1 MPTYEY
7 VCTECQTRME
17 IRATIAEKEKGL
29 TVICPK
35 CGGKKTAQVFSSF
48 MIPIICCVSFTGI
61 NIAAVSFVLQYR

>member
-7 VCTECQTRME
+7 VCTECQTRIE

-35 CGGKKTAQVFSSF
+35 CGSNKTAQVFNSF
-48 MIPIICCVSFTGI
+48 MMIGTTKGNAAAQNCGPGCSCCG
-61 NIAAVSFVLQYR
+61 

>member
-35 CGGKKTAQVFSSF
+35 CWSKKTAQVFSGF
-48 MIPIICCVSFTGI
+48 MMMGATKGNGSAPNCGPGCSCCG
-61 NIAAVSFVLQYR
+61 